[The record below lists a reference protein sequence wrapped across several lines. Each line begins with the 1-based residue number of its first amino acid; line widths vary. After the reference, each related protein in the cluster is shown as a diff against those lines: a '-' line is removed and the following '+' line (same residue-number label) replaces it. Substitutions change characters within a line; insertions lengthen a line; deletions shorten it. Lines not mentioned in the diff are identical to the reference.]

1 MARQGSALLLQ
12 LARRQLQQQQLSG
25 LPQSLAAGCSTQQYR
40 CVVCRA
46 RASLRRDD
54 ALAFCT
60 HEQLRVCLTLVLLSS
75 PLHYTIASSAA
86 TRSPS
91 TGAARRPTPRCAPA
105 AAASPLPAAR
115 RKCRS
120 ADTTLPYPATTNK
133 QKQKKGTEF
142 LGTPPDHQALI
153 QKRPLSPDV
162 FELDGKHMHYKMPLG
177 ALSSIAN
184 RVTGV
189 ALSAGFAAAGY
200 VALTGDLPGAL
211 AAFKANHPVLV
222 YPIKV
227 GLWLYW
233 LLCLLL
239 CGVSCGVSVCFPH
252 APPCPQ
258 KTHTHKK
265 NQKKGRR
272 VVPDHLPLPRRLP
285 PLCVGPAQDRKPGR
299 QEQPAG
305 DA

>member
-1 MARQGSALLLQ
+1 M
-12 LARRQLQQQQLSG
+12 
-25 LPQSLAAGCSTQQYR
+25 
-40 CVVCRA
+40 
-46 RASLRRDD
+46 
-54 ALAFCT
+54 
-60 HEQLRVCLTLVLLSS
+60 
-75 PLHYTIASSAA
+75 
-86 TRSPS
+86 
-91 TGAARRPTPRCAPA
+91 
-105 AAASPLPAAR
+105 
-115 RKCRS
+115 
-120 ADTTLPYPATTNK
+120 
-133 QKQKKGTEF
+133 
-142 LGTPPDHQALI
+142 I

-252 APPCPQ
+252 ALPCPQ
-258 KTHTHKK
+258 KTHT
-265 NQKKGRR
+265 QKKTKKKAAVSFPIIYHFLGGCRHF
-272 VVPDHLPLPRRLP
+272 VWDLHKIGNQADKSSLLETPKVEESSKYLAAAAAALTAVAMVL
-285 PLCVGPAQDRKPGR
+285 
-299 QEQPAG
+299 
-305 DA
+305 